1 MISAFLTKAFWV
13 KSLEWCKIN
22 WKFLLGI
29 SIPIIISILL
39 RRGNAAKIYKKAS
52 ETRKKQLDVLN
63 EVDKLESSQKQKAQ
77 EEFISTVE
85 DVTNRHEEAL
95 RLVVDNEREI
105 LKNIDSAEKA
115 TEAIKKKSE

>member
-63 EVDKLESSQKQKAQ
+63 EVDKLESTQKQKAQ

-115 TEAIKKKSE
+115 TEAIKKKLE